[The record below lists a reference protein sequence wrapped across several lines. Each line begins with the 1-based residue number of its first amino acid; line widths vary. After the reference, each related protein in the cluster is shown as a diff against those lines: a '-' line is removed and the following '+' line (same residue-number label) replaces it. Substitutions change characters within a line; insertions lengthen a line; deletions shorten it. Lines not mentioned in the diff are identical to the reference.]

1 MSAKQLPIAMFKSG
15 PEAKSSGA
23 VSPIPQMR
31 SIHRDSM
38 FLCSVS
44 EPNLTLP
51 SEIQVCDAEARTKVS
66 HTDERLHTSGPVP
79 RLLPPN
85 GRTRLIRFQSHV
97 RITSGISRPRRKPTI
112 ASHVAEIDMSPR
124 SSPSSS
130 RASSVYAPLRS
141 RSNDENRSSGLGM
154 AQRIR
159 GRCLCEDTA
168 KKGPDHKTN
177 ERTPLLNCTIQSV
190 FEREGSDYI
199 SGDSHLSHAIDFIFG
214 TWPGRLLN
222 RHWWWW
228 KIEPVLCCHCLD
240 ESDLEY

>member
-1 MSAKQLPIAMFKSG
+1 
-15 PEAKSSGA
+15 
-23 VSPIPQMR
+23 
-31 SIHRDSM
+31 M

-154 AQRIR
+154 AQRVSKATLQGRGRRRSRNDEKIR

-222 RHWWWW
+222 RHVRTSCRMELR
-228 KIEPVLCCHCLD
+228 II
-240 ESDLEY
+240 